1 MTSPRPDPGAGSDE
15 DYDLT
20 LFVSGASDLSARAIG
35 EARQLCD
42 LHLGGRGRLTVID
55 VHAEPAAAVTNRVQA
70 VPALVRTRPR
80 PVRRVVGDLSQT
92 EHVLAVLRLSA
103 EDGAERPA

>member
-1 MTSPRPDPGAGSDE
+1 MSPPGPDPGAGSDA

-20 LFVSGASDLSARAIG
+20 LFVSGASDLSARAIS

-55 VHAEPAAAVTNRVQA
+55 IHAEPEAAVSHRVSA
-70 VPALVRTRPR
+70 VPALVRIRPR

-103 EDGAERPA
+103 EEGAESPA